1 MSFRLET
8 YEHEKSYLAQSAS
21 FAKCGSSAHTPNK
34 LLSLSFFSF
43 CSAVG
48 VSYVQLIQ
56 SLHFVVFLFLLVLAA
71 DPDAA
76 PPLGDDPAADD
87 VTLVD
92 FFFFA
97 TRPGEAP

>member
-1 MSFRLET
+1 
-8 YEHEKSYLAQSAS
+8 
-21 FAKCGSSAHTPNK
+21 
-34 LLSLSFFSF
+34 
-43 CSAVG
+43 VG
-48 VSYVQLIQ
+48 VYVQLIQ

-76 PPLGDDPAADD
+76 PPLGDDPAAD